1 MARDR
6 LLKALLRERF
16 VVTLKT
22 GETFDGLLDRYDES
36 TIELLNVHAVT
47 EAQRVAV
54 DGRMYLPRSQVAYMQ
69 RPEATA

>member
-16 VVTLKT
+16 LVTLTT
-22 GETFDGLLDRYDES
+22 GETFDGLLDRHDES

-47 EAQRVAV
+47 AERRVPV
-54 DGRMYLPRSQVAYMQ
+54 DGRIYFPRGQVAYMQ
-69 RPEATA
+69 RPEAQ

>member
-22 GETFDGLLDRYDES
+22 GETFDGLLDRHDER

-47 EAQRVAV
+47 EQARLPV
-54 DGRMYLPRSQVAYMQ
+54 DGRIYFPRDQVAYMQ
-69 RPEATA
+69 RPEAQ